1 MDMEIKFAIKSIL
14 DGSSDE
20 KRQELIDTENEFFG
34 INDIKLRQVINDLTH
49 FFTVCVDCKVVD
61 GIITIDES
69 DPIFTDVG
77 HTITDIDKLIACIG

>member
-1 MDMEIKFAIKSIL
+1 MDMEIKNAIEGIW

-20 KRQELIDTENEFFG
+20 ERQELLDAEKDFFG
-34 INDIKLRQVINDLTH
+34 VDDISLQQVIDDLTY

-69 DPIFTDVG
+69 DPIFTDVD
-77 HTITDIDKLIACIG
+77 HTITDIDQLIACIG